1 MKQIQKLGIC
11 LAFALPA
18 PAVAQDTFGLSKTRF
33 AIYQSQ
39 IDVLERRGILK
50 PAVEAKKAPVVQEVV
65 VSTKG
70 KLRGRHMATYLSSAK
85 AAARRHNVPENL
97 FLRLIQQESAW
108 NKNARSPVGAIG
120 LAQLMPG
127 TARELG
133 VNPNDP
139 HANLEGGARYLSE
152 QYKRFGSWCL
162 ALAAYNAGPG
172 AVKKYNGI
180 PPYKE
185 TQNYVRKILGG

>member
-1 MKQIQKLGIC
+1 MRPYQTIGLC
-11 LAFALPA
+11 LALALPS
-18 PAVAQDTFGLSKTRF
+18 AVSAGDTFNMTNTRF
-33 AIYQSQ
+33 AIYQKQ
-39 IDVLERRGILK
+39 IEVLERRGVLK
-50 PAVEAKKAPVVQEVV
+50 AVAKPKQVALVQDVT

-70 KLRGRHMATYLSSAK
+70 RLGGRHMDTFLASAK
-85 AAARRHNVPENL
+85 DAARRHKVPENL

-120 LAQLMPG
+120 LAQLMPA

-139 HANLEGGARYLSE
+139 HDNLEGGARYLRE
-152 QYKRFGSWCL
+152 QFVRFGDWRL

-172 AVKKYNGI
+172 AVNKYGGV

>member
-1 MKQIQKLGIC
+1 MRPLQTIGICCALILPSAVNAGGTFSMSNARYAIYEKQIE
-11 LAFALPA
+11 
-18 PAVAQDTFGLSKTRF
+18 
-33 AIYQSQ
+33 
-39 IDVLERRGILK
+39 VLERRGVLK
-50 PAVEAKKAPVVQEVV
+50 AVAKPKKMVLVQDVK

-70 KLRGRHMATYLSSAK
+70 RLGGRHMDAFLAPAK
-85 AAARRHNVPENL
+85 DAARRHKVPENL

-108 NKNARSPVGAIG
+108 NKNAKSPVGAIG
-120 LAQLMPG
+120 LAQLMPA

-139 HANLEGGARYLSE
+139 HDNLEGGARYLRE
-152 QYKRFGSWCL
+152 QFVRFGDWRL

-172 AVKKYNGI
+172 AVNKYGGV